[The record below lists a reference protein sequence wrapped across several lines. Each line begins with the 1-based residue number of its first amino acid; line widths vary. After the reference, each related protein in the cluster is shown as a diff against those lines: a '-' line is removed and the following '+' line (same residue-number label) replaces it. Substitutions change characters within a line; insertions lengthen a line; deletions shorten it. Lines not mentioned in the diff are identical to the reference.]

1 MRLDRFLSEQT
12 ALSRKE
18 AQAAVRKG
26 QVTVDGVPVRKADS
40 AVNPETQTIAV
51 CGKAVAYA
59 KFHYFLM
66 HKPEDVITAT
76 EDPKQQTVL
85 DLLRPE
91 DRLPKLA
98 PCGRLDIDTTGL
110 LLITDDGQ
118 LAHQMLSPKHHVT
131 KYYLA
136 KLRDPL
142 SADAPA
148 AFEQGILLRE
158 GDKEE
163 ACLPAQCA
171 EIAPCLAVVGL
182 QEGKY
187 HQVKRM
193 FAAIGNHVEA
203 LLRFQ
208 IGSLPLPPDLAK
220 NDYIVISDKE
230 INLMLI
236 NSNFSS
242 ICAFCEQNYSSYW
255 INKEP

>member
-18 AQAAVRKG
+18 AQAAARKG
-26 QVTVDGVPVRKADS
+26 LVTVDGIAVRKADT
-40 AVNPETQTIAV
+40 AINPETQTIAV
-51 CGKAVAYA
+51 SGKTIAYA
-59 KFHYFLM
+59 QYHYFLL
-66 HKPEDVITAT
+66 HKPEGVITAT
-76 EDPKQQTVL
+76 EDLKQKTVL

-118 LAHQMLSPKHHVT
+118 LAHQMLSPKHHVP

-142 SADAPA
+142 APNA
-148 AFEQGILLRE
+148 PDAFEQGILLRE

-163 ACLPAQCA
+163 VCLPAQCA
-171 EIAPCLAVVGL
+171 EIAPHLAVVGL

-193 FAAIGNHVEA
+193 FASIGNHVEA
-203 LLRFQ
+203 LMRFQ
-208 IGSLPLPPDLAK
+208 IGNLPLPPDLAK
-220 NDYIVISDKE
+220 NDYIVISNKE
-230 INLMLI
+230 ISRMLT
-236 NSNFSS
+236 NSQFSS
-242 ICAFCEQNYSSYW
+242 ICAFCKENYSSYW
-255 INKEP
+255 INCEP

>member
-18 AQAAVRKG
+18 AQTAVKKG
-26 QVTVDGVPVRKADS
+26 QVTVDGMILKKADA
-40 AVNPETQTIAV
+40 AVFPEKQIITL
-51 CGKAVAYA
+51 CGKPIAYA
-59 KFHYFLM
+59 EHHYILM
-66 HKPEDVITAT
+66 HKPEGVITAT
-76 EDPKQQTVL
+76 EDTKQKTVL
-85 DLLRPE
+85 DLLSPE

-118 LAHQMLSPKHHVT
+118 LAHRMLSPKHHVT

-158 GDKEE
+158 GASEE
-163 ACLPAQCA
+163 QCLPAQCQ
-171 EIAPCLAVVGL
+171 EIAPHLAVVAL
-182 QEGKY
+182 HEGKY

-193 FAAIGNHVEA
+193 FAAIGNHVES

-208 IGSLPLPPDLAK
+208 IGSLLLPPDLPQ
-220 NDYIVISDKE
+220 NRYIVISDKE
-230 INLMLI
+230 AERMLI
-236 NSNFSS
+236 NSTFASTCA
-242 ICAFCEQNYSSYW
+242 ICEKWYSSYW
-255 INKEP
+255 INNS